1 MQTINQLTAQ
11 ITNNQLATLTNS
23 EPKQMQSTETVDMQ
37 SEQFN
42 QSLQMVICLFEDWKR
57 MYGAKLKDRQNLD
70 LRTAELWTVVLKKQ
84 KVTLKE
90 FTKAHEESIC
100 LEWPPTSADDFI
112 KLARTLIASNY
123 PDSYTAFTFAC
134 QNEGKTADIKAAYE
148 HVVIYETVRRIGS
161 YALKNADDKYFST
174 WDKVYQAVIAE
185 HEQGADFTIPQS
197 NRVEHKHFAADDNV
211 AKDHLAKIKA
221 MLAGVNA

>member
-1 MQTINQLTAQ
+1 
-11 ITNNQLATLTNS
+11 
-23 EPKQMQSTETVDMQ
+23 MQ

-112 KLARTLIASNY
+112 KLARKPIASNY
-123 PDSYTAFTFAC
+123 PDSHTAFTFAC

-148 HVVIYETVRRIGS
+148 HVVIYETVRRMGS
-161 YALKNADDKYFST
+161 YALKNASSSDFKT
-174 WDKVYQAVIAE
+174 WDKVYQVVCQEHSNGAV
-185 HEQGADFTIPQS
+185 FTIPESRRLETVKQS
-197 NRVEHKHFAADDNV
+197 ASDDVVNDV
-211 AKDHLAKIKA
+211 LAKAKA
-221 MLAGVNA
+221 MLAGVGV